1 MHASYVF
8 VGLAILLF
16 LWSLSYSASRLD
28 RMHHRVET
36 SWEHLDALL
45 QRRAAIAIEIA
56 HGEGIDPASSLMLMG
71 AAFQAREAAIVER
84 SEAESGLSESL
95 KLMMSDPAELAA
107 VSPQLIDELKQ
118 ITDKI
123 RIAVTIHL
131 EAVNTTR
138 ALRKKL
144 SIRLFRLSGSAPL
157 PVKYAFEDDVL

>member
-1 MHASYVF
+1 MNTSYVI
-8 VGLAILLF
+8 VGLIVLLF

-56 HGEGIDPASSLMLMG
+56 HEAGIDPASSLMLMG
-71 AAFQAREAAIVER
+71 SAFQAREAAIIER

-95 KLMMSDPAELAA
+95 KMMMSDPAELEAIE
-107 VSPQLIDELKQ
+107 PHLIEELKT

-123 RIAVTIHL
+123 RLAITIHL

-138 ALRKKL
+138 ALRKKFT
-144 SIRLFRLSGSAPL
+144 IRLFRLAGTAPL
-157 PVKYAFEDDVL
+157 PVKYAFEDDIL

>member
-1 MHASYVF
+1 MHTSYVIS
-8 VGLAILLF
+8 GLVILLF

-56 HGEGIDPASSLMLMG
+56 HEAGIDPASSLVLMG

-95 KLMMSDPAELAA
+95 KMMMSDPAELQ
-107 VSPQLIDELKQ
+107 SIDPHLIDELKQ

-123 RIAVTIHL
+123 RLAITIHL

-138 ALRKKL
+138 ALRGKW
-144 SIRLFRLSGSAPL
+144 SIRLFRLAGTAPL
-157 PVKYAFEDDVL
+157 PVKYTFEDDVL

>member
-1 MHASYVF
+1 MHASYV
-8 VGLAILLF
+8 VAGVAVLLF

-45 QRRAAIAIEIA
+45 QRRGAIAIEIA
-56 HGEGIDPASSLMLMG
+56 HGAGIDPATSLMLL
-71 AAFQAREAAIVER
+71 ASAFAAREAAIIER

-95 KLMMSDPAELAA
+95 KLMMTDQHEREAVDPH
-107 VSPQLIDELKQ
+107 LIEELKQ

-138 ALRKKL
+138 ALRNKIT
-144 SIRLFRLSGSAPL
+144 IRIFRLAGTAPL
-157 PVKYAFEDDVL
+157 PIKYAFEDDVL